1 LLGWHH
7 AVTHGRTEE
16 AQVLPA
22 SDPLA
27 MIRVTPSMRATAK
40 LGARWA
46 MAAPLRYS
54 SYAIDIVLLTAA
66 LMLSTMLRMYPFVYA
81 SIIAIAR
88 AHDPLGP
95 FGLVL
100 GSGG

>member
-1 LLGWHH
+1 
-7 AVTHGRTEE
+7 VTHGRTEE

-27 MIRVTPSMRATAK
+27 MIRVTPTMRATAK

-66 LMLSTMLRMYPFVYA
+66 LMLSTMHACTRSCMRRSLRSPGRTIHSVR
-81 SIIAIAR
+81 SI
-88 AHDPLGP
+88 
-95 FGLVL
+95 
-100 GSGG
+100 